1 MLSTH
6 GRSAL
11 RGLFF
16 AAACLAGS
24 CGFVAAQEKAD
35 QAPPVATFKDKK
47 PVVTAG
53 MLYAP
58 TFLMKAE
65 KTSGGTMFAAQLPD
79 SDRPILLSAMHLF
92 GPATGMDAQLTVDQ
106 INDTWQSVKGL
117 DWVDEKSTTFTGLG
131 FAPTG
136 ASAAFEA
143 SPAGDVVAFVPK
155 ESKGLKPITLSADVP
170 KPGDAVWLLSHV
182 TNGDALAH
190 RAVVLTIVHECFL
203 VYQFDEPLGI
213 VGTSGAPIINER
225 GFVVAIQRG
234 GGEDDGKTLGAGTLA
249 NRFLPILTKE
259 LKAKSPAK

>member
-1 MLSTH
+1 MFTH
-6 GRSAL
+6 GRPAL
-11 RGLFF
+11 TALFF
-16 AAACLAGS
+16 AAACVAGS
-24 CGFVAAQEKAD
+24 FVVVAAEEKAD
-35 QAPPVATFKDKK
+35 QSPPAVKFKDKK

-58 TFLMKAE
+58 TFFLKAD

-92 GPATGMDAQLTVDQ
+92 GPATGMDEQLTVAQ

-117 DWVDEKSTTFTGLG
+117 DWVDEKSTTFTGIG

-155 ESKGLKPITLSADVP
+155 ESTGLKPMPVSADVP
-170 KPGDAVWLLSHV
+170 KPGDVVWLLSHV
-182 TNGDALAH
+182 TSGDALVH
-190 RAVVLTIVHECFL
+190 RAKVLTIVHEFFL

-234 GGEDDGKTLGAGTLA
+234 GGEDDGKTLGAGTLTS
-249 NRFLPILTKE
+249 RFLPILSKE
-259 LKAKSPAK
+259 LKAKAPAK